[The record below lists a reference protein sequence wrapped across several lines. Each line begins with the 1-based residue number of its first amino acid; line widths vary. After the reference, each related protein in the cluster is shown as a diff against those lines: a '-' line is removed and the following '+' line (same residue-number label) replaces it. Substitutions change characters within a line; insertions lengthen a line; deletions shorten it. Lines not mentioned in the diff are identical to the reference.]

1 LQHAENAQNNLGK
14 PAMNKNLLLA
24 MAFPLILDAD
34 CATSTDLAADLSSNP
49 TVLTGPIIADWKPV
63 RREAAYLFAGQVDRA
78 TAAGAP
84 DWTVLTVGA
93 QIDALNRRGVNQ
105 VVFGVATE
113 AWAEQGSF
121 SILTGIEATTINREP
136 ANPWRKISLWSTF
149 KNRPDTEYTPPPPDP
164 ANMGSQA
171 LRIESQPGTGF
182 ERGIVFAPTA
192 LHPSRALEFPVAID
206 LSEISDEQIGGIDI
220 IRIRKDLT
228 VRYDPVA
235 RKLVWIDNAATHAG
249 K

>member
-1 LQHAENAQNNLGK
+1 MNN
-14 PAMNKNLLLA
+14 NVILA
-24 MAFPLILDAD
+24 IAFPLLLNAD
-34 CATSTDLAADLSSNP
+34 CATSVDFGADISVSP
-49 TVLTGPIIADWKPV
+49 TMLTGPMIADWKPA

-93 QIDALNRRGVNQ
+93 QINAVNRRGVHQ
-105 VVFGVATE
+105 VVFGLATE

-121 SILTGIEATTINREP
+121 SMLTGLEATTINREP
-136 ANPWRKISLWSTF
+136 DNPWRKISLWSTF
-149 KNRPDTEYTPPPPDP
+149 KNRPDTEYFSPPSDP

-192 LHPSRALEFPVAID
+192 LYRSRVLELPAAID
-206 LSEISDEQIGGIDI
+206 LSEISDEQIGGIEI
-220 IRIRKDLT
+220 IRIRKDVS

-235 RKLVWIDNAATHAG
+235 RKLIWIDNAAKSANQ
-249 K
+249 